1 MSILT
6 PKIWIVTLIV
16 IDLYLTMIA
25 TGARLGVFAEHVTY
39 KNSMFEF
46 DLFNST
52 LPFGVCI
59 CICVG
64 FWYLG

>member
-25 TGARLGVFAEHVTY
+25 TVGVFAKHVTY
-39 KNSMFEF
+39 NNSMFEF
-46 DLFNST
+46 DLFSST
-52 LPFGVCI
+52 PPFGV